1 MVRIKIKALS
11 LLKDVIGKDHIDLEV
26 PFGTTLKELI
36 NKLAHDYKGLA
47 GIMEK
52 IELIVLVN
60 GEKRSMDYKLVDG
73 DEVALMPPAS
83 GGL

>member
-1 MVRIKIKALS
+1 MVKIKIKTLS
-11 LLKDVIGKDHIDLEV
+11 ILKDVIGKSQIDLEV
-26 PFGTTLKELI
+26 PFGTTLGELI
-36 NKLAHDYKGLA
+36 NKLANDHKGLA
-47 GIMEK
+47 DIIGE

-60 GEKRSMDYKLVDG
+60 GEKKSLDYKLMDG